1 MSRPSNQSD
10 DLRPTTTELNS
21 EYQLTVNST
30 QSVDHSVAPSSDPSF
45 VIEFPVSRSGSSAPL
60 RIRYS
65 VPTSVLSQRDPG
77 DETWARQP
85 LLLQDALILPSPNI
99 MDRLVQAYFE
109 SMFPAFPVLDRRIF
123 NEKYSQGQ
131 ASPLIL
137 QCICLVGFTIASDDI
152 VRAAGYSSRAIAR
165 KTHYLRAKALYD
177 ADHETDRLN
186 IVSALLLLGFWWESP
201 HDQKDTCYWVGCALL
216 VAQSMGLHRSYV

>member
-1 MSRPSNQSD
+1 
-10 DLRPTTTELNS
+10 
-21 EYQLTVNST
+21 
-30 QSVDHSVAPSSDPSF
+30 
-45 VIEFPVSRSGSSAPL
+45 
-60 RIRYS
+60 
-65 VPTSVLSQRDPG
+65 
-77 DETWARQP
+77 
-85 LLLQDALILPSPNI
+85 

-109 SMFPAFPVLDRRIF
+109 SMFPAFPVLDRRTF
-123 NEKYSQGQ
+123 NEKYSKGQ
-131 ASPLIL
+131 ASPLVL
-137 QCICLVGFTIASDDI
+137 QCICLLGFTVASDDV
-152 VRAAGYSSRAIAR
+152 VRAAGYSDRAIAR